1 MRRVQRAWRKAQALL
16 REYDINQPGFDIYAL
31 ARRLPAV
38 QEVEESQL
46 DEDVSGALVPV
57 HQGKWLIVVNKAH
70 AETRRRFTV
79 AHELAHLLLHQY
91 TVPHADR
98 RLKLRDARSSE
109 GSAFEEIE
117 ANQFA
122 AELLMPRELVL
133 EAVHGH
139 AFEYEPGDDAGEAFK
154 ELVAKLAKKF
164 KVSEQAMTIRVSSL
178 FS

>member
-1 MRRVQRAWRKAQALL
+1 MRRVQRAWKKAQTLL
-16 REYDINQPGFDIYAL
+16 RDHGINQPGFDVYAL
-31 ARRLPAV
+31 AKRLPTV
-38 QEVEESQL
+38 QGVEESQL

-79 AHELAHLLLHQY
+79 AHELAHLVLHQY

-109 GSAFEEIE
+109 GSTFEEIE

-122 AELLMPRELVL
+122 AELLMPRDLVV
-133 EAVHGH
+133 EAVRGH
-139 AFEYEPGDDAGEAFK
+139 SFEYEPGNEAEKAFQ
-154 ELVAKLAKKF
+154 ELVGKLAKKF
-164 KVSEQAMTIRVSSL
+164 KVSEQAMTIRISSL